1 MLDFVADMVDF
12 DVAEVVAGLYAAPVV
27 VGDAVPVVCE
37 YAYDGVVGGVTAV
50 TALYQKAFLKGA
62 GSYTDGFELP

>member
-12 DVAEVVAGLYAAPVV
+12 DVAEVVAGLYATPVV

-37 YAYDGVVGGVTAV
+37 YAYYVVVGGVAAV
-50 TALYQKAFLKGA
+50 TALYQKAFLETA
-62 GSYTDGFELP
+62 GTYADGFELP